1 MGTKRIVVFVSS
13 DLEYDQRVLRTVKA
27 LTELGC
33 QLRIYHRILS
43 NPPVI
48 SLPGVEVYGHKFI
61 FRQGWPFYAE
71 MNVVYFFYAIFA
83 RANVFWSVD
92 LDTLPGVKLASIF
105 RRKKIVLDAHEYFEE
120 SPEIIGKVWV
130 QRVWRLMGWLFIRNL
145 DLAITVNDQLASLLS
160 QKYPVSF
167 ISVKNMP
174 HDKGMQSRKI
184 VKKIIWYQGALNKG
198 RCLEGLIASLRYLPG
213 FEVHIAGTGDVE
225 EELKTITKS
234 MSLEQRVVFW
244 GRLQSEEMHKHAQ
257 EAFVGFNML
266 ENLGESY
273 YLSLANKFF
282 DYAQAGLPSINPDF
296 PAYKEYLGKF
306 EVGITL
312 ESTDPEIIAAAVI
325 KLSEDNIYYEKLVGN
340 CLAAARVWNWEREK
354 KVLFDGMSS
363 LLS

>member
-1 MGTKRIVVFVSS
+1 MGTKRIVIFVSS

-27 LTELGC
+27 LSELGC
-33 QLRIYHRILS
+33 QLRVYHRILS
-43 NPPVI
+43 KSPVI
-48 SLPGVEVYGHKFI
+48 DLPGVEVHGHKFI
-61 FRQGWPFYAE
+61 FKRGWPFYVE
-71 MNVVYFFYAIFA
+71 MNVVYLFYALIA

-105 RRKKIVLDAHEYFEE
+105 RRKKIVFDAHEYFEE
-120 SPEIIGKVWV
+120 SPEIIGRVWI
-130 QRVWRLMGWLFIRNL
+130 QRVWRLMGWLFIRDL

-160 QKYPVSF
+160 QKYPVDF

-174 HDKGMQSRKI
+174 PFKGMQSRKT
-184 VKKIIWYQGALNKG
+184 VKKVIWYQGALNKG
-198 RCLEGLIASLRYLPG
+198 RCLEGLIESLRYLPG

-225 EELKTITKS
+225 EELKAITKS

-282 DYAQAGLPSINPDF
+282 DYAQAGVPSINPGF
-296 PAYKEYLGKF
+296 PVYKEYLEKF

-312 ESTDPEIIAAAVI
+312 ESNAPEIIAAAVN
-325 KLSEDNIYYEKLVGN
+325 KLNEDNAYYVKLVDN
-340 CLAAARVWNWEREK
+340 CLAAAQVWNWENEK
-354 KVLFDGMSS
+354 KVLFGGMSS
-363 LLS
+363 VLS